1 LFISVNNERRCY
13 ATFYSVN
20 RTGIQ
25 KFRDY
30 FVTLQRQYSNE
41 PQFCHFAGFWI
52 EPCRLYITQGVTM
65 KIRKILGLG
74 GCLAMFMMLGA
85 SQTLLAQDEK
95 PFAEQKFVLQISD
108 MDPNKQTLVLNV
120 ASNILKHYGQDKAD
134 VEIVAFGPGLR
145 LLFQDNNNA
154 GRIDGLVD
162 SGVRFFACQNTINNM
177 SNIIGEPIKV
187 NTHASS
193 GKGGIV
199 RIKELVDQ
207 GYMLAK
213 P

>member
-1 LFISVNNERRCY
+1 
-13 ATFYSVN
+13 
-20 RTGIQ
+20 
-25 KFRDY
+25 
-30 FVTLQRQYSNE
+30 
-41 PQFCHFAGFWI
+41 
-52 EPCRLYITQGVTM
+52 M
-65 KIRKILGLG
+65 KIRSLLGLG
-74 GCLAMFMMLGA
+74 SVFVALCMLAAPPALM
-85 SQTLLAQDEK
+85 AQEEK
-95 PFAEQKFVLQISD
+95 PFAEHRFVLQISD
-108 MDPNKQTLVLNV
+108 MDPSKQTLVLNV
-120 ASNILKHYGQDKAD
+120 ASNILKAYGQDQAD

-145 LLFQDNNNA
+145 LLFEGNSNA

-177 SNIIGEPIKV
+177 SRIIGQPIKV
-187 NTHASS
+187 NSHASS

>member
-1 LFISVNNERRCY
+1 METGQEVRNMNNR
-13 ATFYSVN
+13 S
-20 RTGIQ
+20 
-25 KFRDY
+25 
-30 FVTLQRQYSNE
+30 L
-41 PQFCHFAGFWI
+41 
-52 EPCRLYITQGVTM
+52 
-65 KIRKILGLG
+65 LGLSSVVVAL
-74 GCLAMFMMLGA
+74 CMFALPQALM
-85 SQTLLAQDEK
+85 AQEEK
-95 PFAEQKFVLQISD
+95 PFAEHKFVLQISD
-108 MDPNKQTLVLNV
+108 MDPSKQTLVLNV
-120 ASNILKHYGQDKAD
+120 ASNILKAYGQDQVD

-145 LLFQDNNNA
+145 LLFEGNSNA
-154 GRIDGLVD
+154 GRIDGD

-187 NTHASS
+187 NSHASS

>member
-1 LFISVNNERRCY
+1 MKILRLSRISLLV
-13 ATFYSVN
+13 ALLA
-20 RTGIQ
+20 IAA
-25 KFRDY
+25 
-30 FVTLQRQYSNE
+30 
-41 PQFCHFAGFWI
+41 PQFA
-52 EPCRLYITQGVTM
+52 
-65 KIRKILGLG
+65 
-74 GCLAMFMMLGA
+74 A
-85 SQTLLAQDEK
+85 AQEEK

-108 MDPNKQTLVLNV
+108 MDPSKQTLVLNV
-120 ASNILKHYGQDKAD
+120 AGNILKAYGADQAD

-145 LLFQDNNNA
+145 LLFEGNSNSS
-154 GRIDGLVD
+154 RIDGLVA

-177 SNIIGEPIKV
+177 SKTLGTPVKINA
-187 NTHASS
+187 HASS

>member
-1 LFISVNNERRCY
+1 MRNRKLWGWG
-13 ATFYSVN
+13 TFLTVLL
-20 RTGIQ
+20 
-25 KFRDY
+25 
-30 FVTLQRQYSNE
+30 VVAA
-41 PQFCHFAGFWI
+41 P
-52 EPCRLYITQGVTM
+52 
-65 KIRKILGLG
+65 
-74 GCLAMFMMLGA
+74 
-85 SQTLLAQDEK
+85 QTLMAQEEK
-95 PFAEQKFVLQISD
+95 PFAEHKFVLQISD
-108 MDPNKQTLVLNV
+108 MDPSKQTLVLNV
-120 ASNILKHYGQDKAD
+120 AGNILKHYGQDQAD

-145 LLFQDNNNA
+145 LLFQDNSNS

-177 SNIIGEPIKV
+177 SSIIGEPLKV
-187 NTHASS
+187 NAHASS